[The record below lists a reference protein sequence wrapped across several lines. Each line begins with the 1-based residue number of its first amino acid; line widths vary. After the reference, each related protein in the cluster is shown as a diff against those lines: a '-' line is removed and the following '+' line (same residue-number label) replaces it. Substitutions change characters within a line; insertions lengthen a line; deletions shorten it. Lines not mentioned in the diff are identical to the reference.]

1 MSGWQDISVSGRI
14 GLLKRRAAWVVVLL
28 LFLAGCDPWADP
40 TAAPAATPTPTP
52 QATPTRKPLPP
63 TGAPP
68 TGAPRT
74 QVRPRVGLDVGDR
87 APDFELFDL
96 QGRAIRL
103 SDLRGQV
110 VMLNFWA
117 VWCGFCRIEF
127 PVMQSAYERHQND
140 GFVVLAIDIQETQ
153 EAVQAFAEDVRMTFP
168 VLLDSRGQVASAYR
182 IRGLPTS
189 LFIDAEGV
197 IQVVRIGP
205 VDEALLEQYLTQLG
219 VH

>member
-1 MSGWQDISVSGRI
+1 MV
-14 GLLKRRAAWVVVLL
+14 A
-28 LFLAGCDPWADP
+28 FLALALAACGLRADP
-40 TAAPAATPTPTP
+40 TAAPAAMPTPAP

-63 TGAPP
+63 TATPAPVP
-68 TGAPRT
+68 SRT
-74 QVRPRVGLDVGDR
+74 QVQPRVGLDVGDR

-127 PVMQSAYERHQND
+127 PVMQTAYERHQND

-153 EAVQAFAEDVRMTFP
+153 EAVQAFAEDVGMTFP

-197 IQVVRIGP
+197 IQAVRMGP